1 MAKIEEYLPAAGAAA
16 IEELKVIS
24 SRLKNKTFLN
34 VNSTAVGGGVAEILN
49 RMLPLMTELGIK
61 PRWELIKGGENFYAV
76 TKKFH
81 NAIHGTRQE
90 LTPAD
95 FQLYR
100 DTIRTNLETMNLDAD
115 LALIHDPQP
124 AGLIDRKPAGA
135 KWIWRCHID
144 MSNRQ
149 DDVWEF
155 LKGYVSRYDA
165 AVISAPAF
173 SQVLPVKQF
182 QVPPSIDP
190 LADKNRDLTEE
201 EVAAVMRRL
210 EIPLDKPLITQVS
223 RFDRLKDPL
232 GVIAAFKL
240 IQPYVT
246 ARLLLVGG
254 SADDDPEG
262 AEVLAEARAAAEGN
276 PDILVLCL
284 PPTSN
289 VEINAIQRASAIILQ
304 KSLKE
309 GFGLTVSEALWKG
322 KPVIAGAVGGIPLQ
336 ITHKYSGIL
345 TRTIDGTAYWMKRL
359 LHEPAYAKKLG
370 ENGREHVRENFLLTR
385 HLRDYLLL
393 ALYLES
399 GRQDFIHL

>member
-1 MAKIEEYLPAAGAAA
+1 MPKIDEYAPAAGAAA
-16 IEELKVIS
+16 IEELKVIA
-24 SRLKNKTFLN
+24 SRLQGKSILN

-49 RMLPLMTELGIK
+49 RMLPMMTELGIR
-61 PRWELIKGGENFYAV
+61 PRWELIKGGDDFYAV

-100 DTIRTNLETMNLDAD
+100 DTLKMNMDTLDLDAD

-135 KWIWRCHID
+135 KWVWRCHID

-149 DDVWEF
+149 DDVWNF
-155 LKGYVSRYDA
+155 LKGYVARYDA

-173 SQVLPVKQF
+173 SQELPVRQF

-190 LADKNRDLTEE
+190 LADKNKDLSDE

-210 EIPLDKPLITQVS
+210 EIPLDNPLITQVS

-345 TRTIDGTAYWMKRL
+345 TRTVEGTAYWMKRL
-359 LHEPAYAKKLG
+359 LHEPAYAKRLG

-385 HLRDYLLL
+385 HLRDYLLI

>member
-1 MAKIEEYLPAAGAAA
+1 MPKIDEYAASAGTSA
-16 IEELKVIS
+16 IEELKIIA
-24 SRLKNKTFLN
+24 SRLKGKTILN
-34 VNSTAVGGGVAEILN
+34 VNSTAVGGGVAEILS
-49 RMLPLMTELGIK
+49 RMLPMMTELGIK
-61 PRWELIKGGENFYAV
+61 PRWELIKGGEDFYAV

-81 NAIHGTRQE
+81 NALHGTRQE
-90 LTPAD
+90 LTAAD

-100 DTIRTNLETMNLDAD
+100 DTLKANMESINLDAD
-115 LALIHDPQP
+115 IALIHDPQP
-124 AGLIDRKPAGA
+124 AGLIDKKPSGV

-144 MSNRQ
+144 LSNRQ
-149 DDVWEF
+149 ADVWDF
-155 LKGYVSRYDA
+155 LRGYVSRYDA
-165 AVISAPAF
+165 AVISAPSF
-173 SQVLPVKQF
+173 SQELPIKQF
-182 QVPPSIDP
+182 QAPPSIDP
-190 LADKNRDLTEE
+190 LADKNKELTDIEISDI
-201 EVAAVMRRL
+201 MRRL
-210 EIPLDKPLITQVS
+210 EIPLDKPLISQVS

-232 GVIAAFKL
+232 GVIEAFKK

-262 AEVLAEARAAAEGN
+262 SQVLAEVRATAEGN
-276 PDILVLCL
+276 PDIIVLCL

-289 VEINAIQRASAIILQ
+289 IEINAIQRASAIIIQ

-336 ITHKYSGIL
+336 IAHKYSGIL
-345 TRTIDGTAYWMKRL
+345 TRTIEGTAYWMKRL

-399 GRQDFIHL
+399 GKQDFIHL

>member
-1 MAKIEEYLPAAGAAA
+1 MPKIEEYTAAAGRSA
-16 IEELKVIS
+16 IEELKAIAG
-24 SRLKNKTFLN
+24 RLEGKTILN
-34 VNSTAVGGGVAEILN
+34 VNSTAVGGGVAEILS
-49 RMLPLMTELGIK
+49 RMLPMMTELGIR
-61 PRWELIKGGENFYAV
+61 PRWELVKGGEDFYAV

-81 NAIHGTRQE
+81 NALHGSRQE

-100 DTIRTNLETMNLDAD
+100 DTMKANMDALDLD
-115 LALIHDPQP
+115 SDIALIHDPQP
-124 AGLIDRKPAGA
+124 AGLIDKKPAAA
-135 KWIWRCHID
+135 KWLWRCHID
-144 MSNRQ
+144 LSNRQ
-149 DDVWEF
+149 DDVWDF

-173 SQVLPVKQF
+173 SQRLPIKQF

-190 LADKNRDLTEE
+190 LADKNRELPEE
-201 EVAAVMRRL
+201 EIKAIMERL
-210 EIPLDKPLITQVS
+210 QIPLDKPLITQVS

-232 GVIAAFKL
+232 GVIQAFRM

-262 AEVLAEARAAAEGN
+262 AQVLAEAREAAKCD

-336 ITHKYSGIL
+336 VTHKYSGIL

-359 LHEPAYAKKLG
+359 LHEPAYAKRLG

-393 ALYLES
+393 AIYLQS
-399 GRQDFIHL
+399 GGQDFIRL

>member
-1 MAKIEEYLPAAGAAA
+1 MPKIDEYAEAAGRSA
-16 IEELKVIS
+16 IEELKIIA
-24 SRLKNKTFLN
+24 SRLKDKTILN
-34 VNSTAVGGGVAEILN
+34 VNSTAVGGGVAEILS
-49 RMLPLMTELGIK
+49 RMLPMMMELGIK
-61 PRWELIKGGENFYAV
+61 PRWELIKGGEDFYVV

-81 NAIHGTRQE
+81 NALHGARQE
-90 LTPAD
+90 LTAAD

-100 DTIRTNLETMNLDAD
+100 DTLKANMESMNLDSD
-115 LALIHDPQP
+115 IALIHDPQP
-124 AGLIDRKPAGA
+124 AGLIDKKPAGA
-135 KWIWRCHID
+135 KWVWRCHID
-144 MSNRQ
+144 LSNRQ
-149 DDVWEF
+149 KDVWDF
-155 LKGYVSRYDA
+155 LSGYISRYDA
-165 AVISAPAF
+165 AVISAPSF
-173 SQVLPVKQF
+173 SQELPIKQF

-190 LADKNRDLTEE
+190 LSDKNKELSDQ
-201 EVAAVMRRL
+201 EVAAIMTRL
-210 EIPLDKPLITQVS
+210 GVSTDKPLITQVS

-232 GVIAAFKL
+232 GVIAAFKK
-240 IQPYVT
+240 IEPYVT

-262 AEVLAEARAAAEGN
+262 AQVLAEARQAAEGS
-276 PDILVLCL
+276 PDIIVLCL

-289 VEINAIQRASAIILQ
+289 LEINAIQRASAIILQ

-322 KPVIAGAVGGIPLQ
+322 KPVIAGAAGGIPLQ

-345 TRTIDGTAYWMKRL
+345 TRTIEGAAYWMKRL

-399 GRQDFIHL
+399 DGQDFMHL

>member
-1 MAKIEEYLPAAGAAA
+1 MSKIDDYIPAAGAAA
-16 IEELKVIS
+16 IEELKVIA
-24 SRLKNKTFLN
+24 SRLQGKSILN

-49 RMLPLMTELGIK
+49 RMLPMMTELGLR
-61 PRWELIKGGENFYAV
+61 PRWELIKGGEDFYAV

-100 DTIRTNLETMNLDAD
+100 DTLKANMDTLDLGAD
-115 LALIHDPQP
+115 IALIHDPQP

-135 KWIWRCHID
+135 KWVWRCHID

-149 DDVWEF
+149 DDVWNF
-155 LKGYVSRYDA
+155 LRGYVSRYDA

-173 SQVLPVKQF
+173 SQELPVKQF

-190 LADKNRDLTEE
+190 LADKNKELSGE
-201 EVAAVMRRL
+201 EVSAIMKRL

-240 IQPYVT
+240 IQPHVT

-276 PDILVLCL
+276 PDIMVLCL

-345 TRTIDGTAYWMKRL
+345 TRTIEGTAYWMKRL
-359 LHEPAYAKKLG
+359 LHEPAYAKRLG

-385 HLRDYLLL
+385 HLRDYLLI

-399 GRQDFIHL
+399 GRKDFIHL

>member
-1 MAKIEEYLPAAGAAA
+1 MPKIDEYAAAAGVNA
-16 IEELKVIS
+16 IEELKAIA
-24 SRLKNKTFLN
+24 SRLENKTILN
-34 VNSTAVGGGVAEILN
+34 VNSTAVGGGVAEILS
-49 RMLPLMTELGIK
+49 RMLPMMTELGIK
-61 PRWELIKGGENFYAV
+61 PRWELIKGGEDFYAV

-81 NAIHGTRQE
+81 NALHGTPQK
-90 LTPAD
+90 LTAAD

-100 DTIRTNLETMNLDAD
+100 DTLKTNMESMNLDAD
-115 LALIHDPQP
+115 IALIHDPQP
-124 AGLIDRKPAGA
+124 AGLIDKKPAGA
-135 KWIWRCHID
+135 KWVWRCHID
-144 MSNRQ
+144 LSNRQ
-149 DDVWEF
+149 EDVWDF
-155 LKGYVSRYDA
+155 LHGYISRYDA

-173 SQVLPVKQF
+173 SQELPVKQF

-190 LADKNRDLTEE
+190 LADKNKELTSTEISE
-201 EVAAVMRRL
+201 IMQRL

-223 RFDRLKDPL
+223 RFDRLKDPM
-232 GVIAAFKL
+232 GVIEAFKK
-240 IQPYVT
+240 IQSYVT

-262 AEVLAEARAAAEGN
+262 AQVLAEVRTAAEGN
-276 PDILVLCL
+276 PDIIVLCL

-289 VEINAIQRASAIILQ
+289 VEINAIQRASAVILQ

-322 KPVIAGAVGGIPLQ
+322 KPVIAGATGGIPLQ
-336 ITHKYSGIL
+336 VTHKYSGIL
-345 TRTIDGTAYWMKRL
+345 TRTIEGTAYWMKRL
-359 LHEPAYAKKLG
+359 LHEPEYARKLG

-399 GRQDFIHL
+399 GKKDFIHL